1 MTNKHDILNY
11 KKFFFEQNEQIN
23 IKVSLRSN
31 NIICRIN
38 NINDAKTAKKYI
50 GKLLFLDIDQL
61 PRLKKNQFYFHDLN
75 DLSVFVDK
83 QNIGVVNEVKNHG
96 AGDYLEV
103 NKKKSELLIPL
114 NSNHVLEIN
123 LKEKKIFLNPEY
135 YEV

>member
-1 MTNKHDILNY
+1 MTKKDDILNY
-11 KKFFFEQNEQIN
+11 KKFFFEQDEEIN
-23 IKVSLRSN
+23 IKVNSRSS

-38 NINDAKTAKKYI
+38 NINDANTAKKYI
-50 GKLLFLDIDQL
+50 GKLLFIDIDQL

-75 DLSVFVDK
+75 DLNVFVDEK
-83 QNIGVVNEVKNHG
+83 NIGVVKEVKNHG

-103 NKKKSELLIPL
+103 NKKKSELLVPL
-114 NSNHVLEIN
+114 NRNHVLDIN